1 MFAAAFDYVRAES
14 VDHALHLMQQHGP
27 DAKLIAGGH
36 SLLPAM
42 RLRLTSPKTLI
53 DISRLLELQDIRED
67 GSELVLG
74 ALVTHHQVLSSL
86 LVNRVSP
93 ALAETASV
101 VADMQVRNKGTIG
114 GAVAHADP
122 AADYPAILLALG
134 ATVELKG
141 PQGARRVPMA
151 DFFVGPFETA
161 MQADELLTAVRVPML
176 ERGETA
182 AYRKFTRRQNDYGMT
197 GVACYLKVGPDKL
210 CTEVRVGITCVGL
223 SAYRATATEAML
235 RGARLTP
242 ERIQAAAAES
252 IAGVDVGGDTYVPA
266 EYRAHLCQV
275 ETGRAITDCVARLG
289 LTL

>member
-14 VDHALHLMQQHGP
+14 VDHALQLMQQHGP

-53 DISRLLELQDIRED
+53 DISRLLELQDIRAE
-67 GSELVLG
+67 GNELVLG
-74 ALVTHHQVLSSL
+74 ALATHHQVLSNP
-86 LVNRVSP
+86 LVNRHCP

-141 PQGARRVPMA
+141 PQGARRVPMD

-161 MQADELLTAVRVPML
+161 MQEGELLTAVRVPKV
-176 ERGETA
+176 EAGETA
-182 AYRKFTRRQNDYGMT
+182 VYRKFTRRQNDYGMT
-197 GVACYLKVGPDKL
+197 GVACYMKAGPDKL

-252 IAGVDVGGDTYVPA
+252 ITGVDVGGDTYVPA

-275 ETGRAITDCVARLG
+275 ETGRAIADCVARLG